1 MPPVALL
8 TPQAIADAAR
18 ESMRKYDIPC
28 TPPNYAIWYEYH
40 AGQSP
45 NLKRTIDVIISN
57 SAGFDEATLQDLHS
71 VFFSFAK
78 EEQVV
83 RETSLKVL
91 DALQDILDV
100 ADSARAD
107 ARHFGAQLDDFA
119 SSGRLPNF
127 ENLKE
132 LIESLVTESKKMARK
147 SEYVGLRIRESSEK
161 IQALEHNLEA
171 AIRDASQDSLT
182 GVANRKSFDTTIRT
196 LAGDA
201 MNSGDDLS
209 LLMID
214 IDHFKKVNDTW
225 GHQTGDQVLRHLAQ
239 TLQKAMRGGDHV
251 ARYGGEEFA
260 AILPR
265 TEISAAVSVAQ
276 NIRTALAREPLVLKV
291 DPPFTPVTV
300 SIGVA
305 CYEPGESLT
314 EWVERADAALYRA
327 KDGGRNR
334 VESE

>member
-1 MPPVALL
+1 MPPVTTL
-8 TPQAIADAAR
+8 TPQAVADAAS
-18 ESMRKYDIPC
+18 ESMRKYHIPC

-45 NLKRTIDVIISN
+45 NLKRTIDVLISN
-57 SAGFDEATLQDLHS
+57 SANFDEATLEDLHA
-71 VFFSFAK
+71 VFFSFAR

-83 RETSLKVL
+83 RETSLQVL

-107 ARHFGAQLDDFA
+107 ARHFGAQLDDLA
-119 SSGRLPNF
+119 DSGRLPNLD
-127 ENLKE
+127 NLKE
-132 LIESLVTESKKMARK
+132 LIQRLVDESKQMARK
-147 SEYVGLRIRESSEK
+147 SEYVGLRIRQSSEK
-161 IQALEHNLEA
+161 IQALEHNLEN

-201 MNSGDDLS
+201 MNSGDDLA

-214 IDHFKKVNDTW
+214 IDHFKAVNDTW
-225 GHQTGDQVLRHLAQ
+225 GHQTGDQVLRHIAQ
-239 TLQKAMRGGDHV
+239 TLQKSMRGGDYV

-265 TEISAAVSVAQ
+265 TGISSAVSVAQ
-276 NIRTALAREPLVLKV
+276 NIRSALVREPLVLEV
-291 DPPFTPVTV
+291 DPPFSPVTV
-300 SIGVA
+300 SIGIA

-327 KDGGRNR
+327 KDGGRDR